1 MSSSDSCG
9 GARGG
14 TATVSCCGG
23 AVLATLCCDVEAA
36 GSAAECLCS
45 SRGEPLEE
53 AQTVLVCVVCAPG
66 LLSSGSVPSTRV
78 TL

>member
-14 TATVSCCGG
+14 TVTASCCGG
-23 AVLATLCCDVEAA
+23 AVLATLCDVEAA